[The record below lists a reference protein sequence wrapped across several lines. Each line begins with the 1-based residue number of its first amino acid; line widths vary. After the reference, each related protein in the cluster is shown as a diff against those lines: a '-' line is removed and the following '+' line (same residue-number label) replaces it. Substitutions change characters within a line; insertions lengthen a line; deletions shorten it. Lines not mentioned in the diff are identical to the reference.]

1 MKETEVKQE
10 NYETEQKE
18 KSLPYNLLGLCLGLV
33 IGGFIGSVAGNITM
47 GICLGVC
54 IGLVVGFIVDN
65 KANSH
70 FEGK

>member
-1 MKETEVKQE
+1 MKETEVKQG
-10 NYETEQKE
+10 NYETDQKE
-18 KSLPYNLLGLCLGLV
+18 KHLPYNLIGLCLGLAV
-33 IGGFIGSVAGNITM
+33 GSLIGSVAGNITM